1 MMDATDWDMRL
12 FELSSQGYYCGQI
25 LLLLALEDKGESNE
39 ALVRTMGGLSGGLGF
54 AGKNCGAL
62 TGGACLLAYFSEEM
76 AGGGLSGETQVM
88 ISEFVRWFE
97 ETIGAAYGGINCDD
111 ILAGDAS
118 RQLTHCASVV
128 RQVYEQCMTLMTGQ
142 GESA

>member
-1 MMDATDWDMRL
+1 MNEIDWDMHL
-12 FELSSQGYYCGQI
+12 LELSSQGYYCAQI

-62 TGGACLLAYFSEEM
+62 TGGACLLAYFSEGLD
-76 AGGGLSGETQVM
+76 GGGLSGETQVL

-97 ETIGAAYGGINCDD
+97 ETIGAAYGGIDCDN
-111 ILAGDAS
+111 ILAGETGG
-118 RQLTHCASVV
+118 QLTRCAPVV
-128 RQVYEQCMTLMTGQ
+128 RQVYEHCMQLLSEQ
-142 GESA
+142 GEGL